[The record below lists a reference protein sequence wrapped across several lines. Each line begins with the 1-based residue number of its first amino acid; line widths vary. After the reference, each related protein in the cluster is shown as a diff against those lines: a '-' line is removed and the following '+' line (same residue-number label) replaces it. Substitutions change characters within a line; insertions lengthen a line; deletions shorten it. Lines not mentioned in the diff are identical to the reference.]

1 MPTSCS
7 TTRRSSTACSSQARD
22 GRRKPRSPRWR
33 APGPGSAST
42 SRVRRLSSTLDRI
55 DRRGY
60 GAYKD
65 LSGSHDFG
73 PFVLFVDR
81 VQRDPFAPPSL
92 IRIRTKVNPFDRD
105 LFANPVRR
113 VAFEDFLTRS
123 VERGIRRVVRGN
135 RGSGGS
141 GRVEIQRT
149 SQVVLPRT
157 SIVVE
162 PGSIEA
168 RMAVG
173 LPAQGRS
180 VDARAA
186 KKVLLE
192 ELPEVVRRGLIPAL
206 EGDVDVER
214 ARLHVESVEDAD
226 YLRGLLPE
234 LGLMA
239 FVADGAVLPRES
251 GASDR
256 PLGDGAVPFMS
267 SEEYRVEVDLPN
279 RGTISGM
286 GVPGGITLVAG
297 GGFHGKSTLLLALSW
312 GVYDHVPG
320 DGRELVVA
328 RGDAV
333 KIRAE
338 DGRSVTGVDISAMI
352 GQLTGGATTENFSTS
367 NASGS
372 TSQAANIAE
381 AVEAGTSLLLVDED
395 TSATNFMIRDE
406 RMRELVKSEPIS
418 PFIDLVRPLHRS
430 LGISTVVVVGGVGD
444 YLDVA
449 DRVILLE
456 DYAPSDATPR
466 SREVKEMFPPRAP
479 LTPREVRSPRKR
491 VADPSPINLRRGK
504 RQTAR
509 SKGLHTIELGRERVD
524 LTYLEQLAEAG
535 QTEAVARIV
544 GEWVAAGKVRD
555 MRDLLTE
562 ALASVAQNGL
572 DSLGGFRGHPGE
584 MSLPRT
590 QELAAAMNR
599 IRALRAR
606 PGT

>member
-1 MPTSCS
+1 ML
-7 TTRRSSTACSSQARD
+7 
-22 GRRKPRSPRWR
+22 
-33 APGPGSAST
+33 
-42 SRVRRLSSTLDRI
+42 RLGATLDRI
-55 DRRGY
+55 DHEGY
-60 GAYKD
+60 GTYKV

-73 PFVLFVDR
+73 PFDLFVDR

-92 IRIRTKVNPFDRD
+92 IRIRTKENLFDRD

-113 VAFEDFLTRS
+113 VAFEDFLTRN
-123 VERGIRRVVRGN
+123 VEREIRGVVRGN

-141 GRVEIQRT
+141 GRVEIQRA

-157 SIVVE
+157 SMVVE
-162 PGSIEA
+162 SGYVEA

-173 LPAQGRS
+173 LPARGRS

-186 KKVLLE
+186 CTVLLE
-192 ELPEVVRRGLIPAL
+192 ELPEVVRRGLVPAP
-206 EGDVDVER
+206 EGGVDVEG
-214 ARLHVESVEDAD
+214 ATSHVETVEDAD
-226 YLRGLLPE
+226 HLRGLLTG
-234 LGLMA
+234 LGLVA

-256 PLGDGAVPFMS
+256 PLEEGAVPFRS
-267 SEEYRVEVDLPN
+267 PEEYRVAVELPN
-279 RGTISGM
+279 GGGVSGM
-286 GVPGGITLVAG
+286 GLPEGVTLVAG
-297 GGFHGKSTLLLALSW
+297 GGFHGKSTLLSALSW

-338 DGRSVTGVDISAMI
+338 DGRSVSGVDISAMI
-352 GQLTGGATTENFSTS
+352 GELPGGRSTKDFSTP

-381 AVEAGTSLLLVDED
+381 AIEVGTSLLLVDED

-406 RMRELVKSEPIS
+406 RMRELVRREPIS
-418 PFIDLVRPLHRS
+418 PFIDLVRPLYRS
-430 LGISTVVVVGGVGD
+430 LGVSTVVVVGGVGD

-456 DYAPSDATPR
+456 DYTPSDATPR
-466 SREVKEMFPPRAP
+466 SREVTKRFPPRAP
-479 LTPREVRSPRKR
+479 LTERAVRPPRERAIDASSI
-491 VADPSPINLRRGK
+491 DLRRGK

-509 SKGLHTIELGRERVD
+509 GRGLHTVELGRERVD
-524 LTYLEQLAEAG
+524 LSYLEQLAEAG
-535 QTEAVARIV
+535 QTEAVARVIGEWAAAGEVHGV
-544 GEWVAAGKVRD
+544 GELIR
-555 MRDLLTE
+555 E
-562 ALASVAQNGL
+562 ALASVSEKGL
-572 DSLGGFRGHPGE
+572 DSLGGYRGHPGE

-590 QELAAAMNR
+590 QEVAAAINR
-599 IRALRAR
+599 VRPLRAA
-606 PGT
+606 PKT

>member
-1 MPTSCS
+1 MQ
-7 TTRRSSTACSSQARD
+7 RL
-22 GRRKPRSPRWR
+22 R
-33 APGPGSAST
+33 A
-42 SRVRRLSSTLDRI
+42 TLDRI
-55 DRRGY
+55 DRKGY

-65 LSGSHDFG
+65 LSGAHDFG
-73 PFVLFVDR
+73 LFVLFIDR

-92 IRIRTKVNPFDRD
+92 IRIRTKENSFDLD
-105 LFANPVRR
+105 LFANPARR
-113 VAFEDFLTRS
+113 VAFEDYLTRS
-123 VERGIRRVVRGN
+123 VEREIRRVVRGN

-192 ELPEVVRRGLIPAL
+192 ELPEVVRRGLIPAP
-206 EGDVDVER
+206 EGSVDVER
-214 ARLHVESVEDAD
+214 ARLHVKTVEDAD

-234 LGLMA
+234 LGLVA

-256 PLGDGAVPFMS
+256 PLRDGAVPFRS
-267 SEEYRVEVDLPN
+267 PEEYRVEVELPN
-279 RGTISGM
+279 GGLVSGM
-286 GVPGGITLVAG
+286 GVPEGVTLVAG
-297 GGFHGKSTLLLALSW
+297 GGFHGKSTLLSALSW

-320 DGRELVVA
+320 DGRDLVVA

-333 KIRAE
+333 KVRAE
-338 DGRSVTGVDISAMI
+338 DGRSVSGVDISAMI
-352 GQLTGGATTENFSTS
+352 GDLPGGRSTKVFSTP

-381 AVEAGTSLLLVDED
+381 AIEVGTSLLLVDED

-406 RMRELVKSEPIS
+406 RMRELVRREPIS

-430 LGISTVVVVGGVGD
+430 LGVSTVVVVGGVGD

-466 SREVKEMFPPRAP
+466 SREVTRKFPPRAP
-479 LTPREVRSPRKR
+479 LAEREVFEPRERAIDTSSI
-491 VADPSPINLRRGK
+491 DLRRGK

-509 SKGLHTIELGRERVD
+509 GRGLHTIELGSERID
-524 LTYLEQLAEAG
+524 LSYLEQFAEAG
-535 QTEAVARIV
+535 QTEAVVRIIR
-544 GEWVAAGKVRD
+544 EWAAAGEVRGVGQLV
-555 MRDLLTE
+555 RE
-562 ALASVAQNGL
+562 ALASVSEKGL
-572 DSLGGFRGHPGE
+572 DSLGTHRGHPGE
-584 MSLPRT
+584 MSLPRA
-590 QELAAAMNR
+590 QELAAAINR
-599 IRALRAR
+599 VRPLRAA
-606 PGT
+606 PKT

>member
-1 MPTSCS
+1 M
-7 TTRRSSTACSSQARD
+7 Q
-22 GRRKPRSPRWR
+22 
-33 APGPGSAST
+33 
-42 SRVRRLSSTLDRI
+42 RLRSTLDLI
-55 DRRGY
+55 DRKGY
-60 GAYKD
+60 GAYKG
-65 LSGSHDFG
+65 LSGSHDFTS
-73 PFVLFVDR
+73 FTLYIDR

-92 IRIRTKVNPFDRD
+92 IRIRTKVNSFDPT
-105 LFANPVRR
+105 LFENPVRR
-113 VAFEDFLTRS
+113 VAFEDFLTRG
-123 VERGIRRVVRGN
+123 VEREIRRTVRGN

-141 GRVEIQRT
+141 GRVEIQHA

-157 SIVVE
+157 SMVVE
-162 PGSIEA
+162 PGYVEA

-186 KKVLLE
+186 KIVLLE
-192 ELPEVVRRGLIPAL
+192 ELPEVVRGGLVPGGL
-206 EGDVDVER
+206 DVEK
-214 ARLHVESVEDAD
+214 ARLHVETVEDANH
-226 YLRGLLPE
+226 LRGLLPG
-234 LGLMA
+234 LGLVA

-256 PLGDGAVPFMS
+256 PLRDGAVPFES
-267 SEEYRVEVDLPN
+267 PVEYRVEVELPSGDLV
-279 RGTISGM
+279 SGM
-286 GVPGGITLVAG
+286 GVPEGVTLVAG
-297 GGFHGKSTLLLALSW
+297 GGFHGKSTLLSALSW

-338 DGRSVTGVDISAMI
+338 DGRSVSGVDISAMI
-352 GQLTGGATTENFSTS
+352 GDLPGGRSTKNFSTP

-381 AVEAGTSLLLVDED
+381 AIEVGTSLLLVDED

-406 RMRELVKSEPIS
+406 RMRELVRREPIS

-430 LGISTVVVVGGVGD
+430 VGVSTVVVVGGVGD

-466 SREVKEMFPPRAP
+466 SREVTKRFPPRAP
-479 LTPREVRSPRKR
+479 LAEREVLPPRERAIDASSI
-491 VADPSPINLRRGK
+491 DLRRGK

-509 SKGLHTIELGRERVD
+509 GRGLHTIELGRERVD
-524 LTYLEQLAEAG
+524 LSYVEQLAEAG
-535 QTEAVARIV
+535 QTETVACIIR
-544 GEWVAAGKVRD
+544 EWAAAGDIRSVEE
-555 MRDLLTE
+555 LVSE
-562 ALASVAQNGL
+562 ALASVSENGL
-572 DSLGGFRGHPGE
+572 DSLGSHRGHPGE
-584 MSLPRT
+584 MSLPRA
-590 QELAAAMNR
+590 QEVAAAINRVRPLLAAPKA
-599 IRALRAR
+599 
-606 PGT
+606 